1 MKRLIASTLLTL
13 LSTSAFALE
22 APKTDDDKTLYAV
35 GLIVSRQLS
44 SFNLTPTE
52 LAVVTQGITD
62 GVNGTNPAVD
72 LNSYN
77 DKVQELARTRI
88 KSQAEKVAPL
98 NKEFLEKAAS
108 EKGAIKT
115 DSGLIYFSLNEGSGT
130 APGPADTVKVNYRGT
145 LPDGKEFD
153 SSYKRGTP
161 LEFRLDA
168 VISCWKEGVQKM
180 KPGGKARLVCPAA
193 LAYGDTGVSNVILP
207 GSPLAFEVEL
217 LEIKKKM

>member
-13 LSTSAFALE
+13 ISTSAFALE

-44 SFNLTPTE
+44 AFNLTAPE
-52 LAVVTQGITD
+52 LVVVTQGITD
-62 GVNGTNPAVD
+62 GVNGTTPAVD
-72 LNSYN
+72 LNAYN

-88 KSQAEKVAPL
+88 KSQAEKMAPL
-98 NKEFLEKAAS
+98 NKEFLEKAAG
-108 EKGAIKT
+108 EKGATKT

-130 APGPADTVKVNYRGT
+130 APGPTDTVKVNYRGT

-161 LEFRLDA
+161 LEFRLDS

-180 KPGGKARLVCPAA
+180 KPGGKAKLVCPAA